1 MVSQTKIELVQQL
14 TDLINSHSVIAVVD
28 FESLPAQQL
37 QTMKAKLRAQNVTV
51 VMARKRLL
59 ARALQE
65 SKQEK
70 IAEMVEHL
78 RGMPALLFA
87 NGNPF
92 AVYATLQKSKSAAP
106 ARAGAIAPK
115 DIVVP
120 AGPTSFAP
128 GPIIS
133 ELAAVGVKTKVDG
146 GKLAITDDFTVA
158 KEGDEISQ
166 KLSEMLKRLDIKPM
180 EIGLNLVAAWEG
192 GFIFKAKDLRVD
204 EEEYM
209 DRFVTAIQYAT
220 NLSVEAVYPTT
231 ENAELLVQKAFRDAK
246 GLAIE
251 ASVLSPEVITD
262 IIARAHRAAQSVDSD
277 AKL

>member
-1 MVSQTKIELVQQL
+1 MVSQTKVELVKQL
-14 TDLINSHSVIAVVD
+14 TDLVNTHSVIAIVD

-37 QTMKAKLRAQNVTV
+37 QTMKSKLRSQGVTV
-51 VMARKRLL
+51 LMARKRLL
-59 ARALQE
+59 ARALSE
-65 SKQEK
+65 SKQSE
-70 IAEMVEHL
+70 IASLSEHL

-133 ELAAVGVKTKVDG
+133 ELASIGVKTKVDG
-146 GKLAITDDFTVA
+146 GKLSITDDTTVA

-166 KLSEMLKRLDIKPM
+166 KLAEMLKRLDIKPM
-180 EIGLNLVAAWEG
+180 EIGLNLLAAWEG

-209 DRFVTAIQYAT
+209 GRFITAIQYAT
-220 NLSVEAVYPTT
+220 NLSVEAVYPTA
-231 ENAELLVQKAFRDAK
+231 ENAEMLVQKAFRNAK
-246 GLAIE
+246 GLALE
-251 ASVLSPEVITD
+251 APVISPDVIND
-262 IIARAHRAAQSVDSD
+262 IIARAYRAARSVNTD
-277 AKL
+277 AEL